1 MKQSSPKKLTCPCF
15 GTLTLT
21 TDMPLYATTS
31 NEERTCVFRG
41 SVNLD
46 CRMPSSIL
54 RIYLSSSVPSCFAS
68 RSTPTMDTWS
78 NFTGSIERL
87 AFG

>member
-31 NEERTCVFRG
+31 NEERTCVCG
-41 SVNLD
+41 
-46 CRMPSSIL
+46 
-54 RIYLSSSVPSCFAS
+54 
-68 RSTPTMDTWS
+68 
-78 NFTGSIERL
+78 L
-87 AFG
+87 ALTESLLETVA